1 MEKQILNGLTI
12 TYDISEEE
20 KINEIS
26 KFIQNHQFMFD
37 DFDNGNNNETININE
52 FKNLVNQIIVAF
64 TKEKSLKTTIESE
77 EFLPSMYLS
86 YLILKKGQLNNTL
99 IQLPSNM
106 TIELVLFILSFKYYN
121 YDIEKISQALLSN
134 TSNEYK
140 EMINQLKNE
149 QRMNTYNYYLKCAS
163 SFLEEYDT
171 SMLDNLE
178 SIIEKL
184 TQKYTDYMSYL
195 SSNNS
200 KLENLKELSNDE
212 FDKLFID
219 FLGYINA
226 PKKWFEFYIKMR
238 KNNLIS
244 FEYSKEIE
252 NGECYFDGT
261 DNNWKIKLISDGTIR
276 TFVTF
281 AHEFMHYVSLSQ
293 SDNINFSLLEFP
305 SIYYENIASE
315 FLKNNGYEEG
325 IIDETLNM
333 RNSNSFSLF
342 GSQILQL
349 KDILSFKKNGPVSL
363 ERRIDFCR
371 NWIKSMN
378 EFKINMA
385 EIFKN
390 AGQEVPDYL
399 LVLEERNPVEIA
411 YDEIDAEIDALVESG
426 LLILNGYQ
434 YLVGSLLAFNILD
447 KVDKECSNN
456 IMIDVTNQLGNH
468 SINSITQLFGINLS
482 NEQSNENV
490 NGLQKKLTQNSKNN
504 N

>member
-1 MEKQILNGLTI
+1 MENQILNGLTI

-26 KFIQNHQFMFD
+26 KFIQNHRFMFD

-86 YLILKKGQLNNTL
+86 YLILTKRQSNNTL

-226 PKKWFEFYIKMR
+226 PKKWFEFYIQMR

-252 NGECYFDGT
+252 NGECYFDET

-293 SDNINFSLLEFP
+293 NDNINFSLLEFP

-315 FLKNNGYEEG
+315 FLKNYLKANRAAVIQRKE
-325 IIDETLNM
+325 LF
-333 RNSNSFSLF
+333 RNRE
-342 GSQILQL
+342 I
-349 KDILSFKKNGPVSL
+349 
-363 ERRIDFCR
+363 RRFL
-371 NWIKSMN
+371 M
-378 EFKINMA
+378 E
-385 EIFKN
+385 
-390 AGQEVPDYL
+390 
-399 LVLEERNPVEIA
+399 
-411 YDEIDAEIDALVESG
+411 
-426 LLILNGYQ
+426 
-434 YLVGSLLAFNILD
+434 
-447 KVDKECSNN
+447 
-456 IMIDVTNQLGNH
+456 
-468 SINSITQLFGINLS
+468 
-482 NEQSNENV
+482 
-490 NGLQKKLTQNSKNN
+490 
-504 N
+504 

>member
-1 MEKQILNGLTI
+1 MENKILNGLTI

-26 KFIQNHQFMFD
+26 KFIQNHRFMFD

-86 YLILKKGQLNNTL
+86 YLILTKGQSNNTL

-149 QRMNTYNYYLKCAS
+149 QRMNTYNYYLKYAS

-212 FDKLFID
+212 FDKLF
-219 FLGYINA
+219 
-226 PKKWFEFYIKMR
+226 
-238 KNNLIS
+238 NL
-244 FEYSKEIE
+244 Y
-252 NGECYFDGT
+252 
-261 DNNWKIKLISDGTIR
+261 
-276 TFVTF
+276 
-281 AHEFMHYVSLSQ
+281 
-293 SDNINFSLLEFP
+293 
-305 SIYYENIASE
+305 
-315 FLKNNGYEEG
+315 
-325 IIDETLNM
+325 
-333 RNSNSFSLF
+333 
-342 GSQILQL
+342 
-349 KDILSFKKNGPVSL
+349 
-363 ERRIDFCR
+363 
-371 NWIKSMN
+371 
-378 EFKINMA
+378 
-385 EIFKN
+385 
-390 AGQEVPDYL
+390 
-399 LVLEERNPVEIA
+399 
-411 YDEIDAEIDALVESG
+411 
-426 LLILNGYQ
+426 
-434 YLVGSLLAFNILD
+434 
-447 KVDKECSNN
+447 
-456 IMIDVTNQLGNH
+456 
-468 SINSITQLFGINLS
+468 
-482 NEQSNENV
+482 
-490 NGLQKKLTQNSKNN
+490 
-504 N
+504 